1 MEENIWCVYKHTTP
15 SGKVYI
21 GITSQRP
28 LRRWRCGNGY
38 KSNPYFYHAI
48 QKYGWDNIEHEILFK
63 NLSEDDAKNKEIDLI
78 EQYGSYNR
86 DKGYNL
92 TLGGEGTTGHKWTDE
107 EKKQIS
113 KRFKDWYANNPLSEK
128 QLAHMHS
135 PLNAESLK
143 KRIETISR
151 RINQYDK
158 NGKYIKTWLNCREAA
173 DYYGCYYGVIHK
185 VCKREF
191 GCKTCMGFQW
201 RYVDDCDDI
210 EEYRNEHL
218 KSVYMVDF
226 DTKNIIK
233 RFDSIIGASDE
244 TGIRA
249 GDISAVCRGV
259 QKTAGG
265 YIWTFS
271 DSYNECLNIDYAIGV
286 KINQYDKLGKYI
298 QIRNQIKDKNSNI
311 KNEFMQVHYH
321 SLLANQIPDF

>member
-113 KRFKDWYANNPLSEK
+113 KRYKDWYANNPLSEK

-135 PLNAESLK
+135 PLN
-143 KRIETISR
+143 
-151 RINQYDK
+151 
-158 NGKYIKTWLNCREAA
+158 
-173 DYYGCYYGVIHK
+173 V
-185 VCKREF
+185 
-191 GCKTCMGFQW
+191 
-201 RYVDDCDDI
+201 
-210 EEYRNEHL
+210 
-218 KSVYMVDF
+218 
-226 DTKNIIK
+226 
-233 RFDSIIGASDE
+233 
-244 TGIRA
+244 
-249 GDISAVCRGV
+249 
-259 QKTAGG
+259 
-265 YIWTFS
+265 
-271 DSYNECLNIDYAIGV
+271 
-286 KINQYDKLGKYI
+286 
-298 QIRNQIKDKNSNI
+298 
-311 KNEFMQVHYH
+311 
-321 SLLANQIPDF
+321 